1 MSAIQDFLQ
10 WTETAR
16 VRERA
21 AAASGLARAYIQE
34 ELSFDDRLAAE
45 AALALLLDDPS
56 PKVRLALSETLSLS
70 DRAPMQVVAALAD
83 DQPQVAAPVI
93 IRSPLLS
100 DGDLVDRVATGA
112 PEIQL
117 LIASRPRVSTGL
129 AASIAEVGCAEACAA
144 LVRNDGAKIAPISFR
159 RMVERHGDEAR
170 LRGALADDPRLPA
183 DCRYA
188 LAASAAAALSRAPLV
203 QAAMG
208 ATRAEKIARETC
220 ARASIALIR
229 KTEKGEHSALVEHLR
244 LRGELTSGF
253 LVRVLAYGQV
263 DFFAAALSA
272 LTGQSSERIHTLLSE
287 GRRATPAVLLSKAGL
302 AECTHAPILT
312 ALEMWRKVDAGR
324 EIAGPQEVS
333 WRMLQTIDSDG
344 ADTSGEARLA
354 NLLKRIHLETRR
366 ENARVHALALAA
378 A

>member
-10 WTETAR
+10 WSETAS

-34 ELSFDDRLAAE
+34 ELAFDDRLAAE

-93 IRSPLLS
+93 VRSPLLS
-100 DGDLVDRVATGA
+100 DSDLVDRVATGA

-117 LIASRPRVSTGL
+117 LIASRPRVSAGL
-129 AASIAEVGCAEACAA
+129 SASIAEVACAEACMA
-144 LVRNDGAKIAPISFR
+144 LIRNDGAKIAPISFR
-159 RMVERHGDEAR
+159 RIIERHGDEAR
-170 LRGALADDPRLPA
+170 VRGALTGDPHLPA
-183 DCRYA
+183 DCRHA
-188 LAASAAAALSRAPLV
+188 LAASVATALSQAPLV
-203 QAAMG
+203 RAAMG
-208 ATRAEKIARETC
+208 STRAEKIARETC
-220 ARASIALIR
+220 TRASITLIR
-229 KTEKGEHSALVEHLR
+229 KMEKGEYPALVEHLR

-253 LVRVLAYGQV
+253 LVRVLAYGHV
-263 DFFAAALSA
+263 DFFAAALAA
-272 LTGQSSERIHTLLSE
+272 LTGQSSERVHTLISG
-287 GRRATPAVLLSKAGL
+287 GRRATPAVLLTKAGL
-302 AECTHAPILT
+302 AGCTHKPILM
-312 ALEMWRKVDAGR
+312 ALETWRKVNAGR

-333 WRMLQTIDSDG
+333 WRMLQTIDNDG

-354 NLLKRIHLETRR
+354 NLLKRIHLEMRR
-366 ENARVHALALAA
+366 ENARAHALALAA